1 VVESRDDKKVKK
13 SKQRRE
19 NMSRIQIIIDSIAG
33 AVGAVLGFMYGE
45 VTGLF
50 WALIAFM
57 ALDYI
62 TGVIVAVIEKRLSS
76 EVGFRGLAKKFL
88 ILVFVAV
95 GHIADTYI
103 LGGTPAAMSAV
114 MLFYIANEGIS
125 IIENAAALGL
135 PVPKKITGLM
145 EQIRNKSES
154 ED

>member
-1 VVESRDDKKVKK
+1 MPNNGRKEEKM
-13 SKQRRE
+13 SKL
-19 NMSRIQIIIDSIAG
+19 QIIIDSVAAAIG
-33 AVGAVLGFMYGE
+33 AALGFLFGE
-45 VTGLF
+45 VNGLF

-76 EVGFRGLAKKFL
+76 EVGFKGLAKKFL

-135 PVPKKITGLM
+135 PVPEKLKDIM
-145 EQIRNKSES
+145 EQIKTKGES
-154 ED
+154 EEK

>member
-1 VVESRDDKKVKK
+1 M
-13 SKQRRE
+13 SK
-19 NMSRIQIIIDSIAG
+19 IQIIIDSIAG

-45 VTGLF
+45 VNGLF

-135 PVPKKITGLM
+135 PVPKKLNNIM
-145 EQIRNKSES
+145 EQIKNKSES
-154 ED
+154 EEK

>member
-1 VVESRDDKKVKK
+1 M
-13 SKQRRE
+13 SK
-19 NMSRIQIIIDSIAG
+19 IQIIIDSIAG

-62 TGVIVAVIEKRLSS
+62 TGVIVAIIEKRLSS

>member
-1 VVESRDDKKVKK
+1 M
-13 SKQRRE
+13 SK
-19 NMSRIQIIIDSIAG
+19 IQIIIDSIAG

-45 VTGLF
+45 VSGLF

-57 ALDYI
+57 ALDYV
-62 TGVIVAVIEKRLSS
+62 TGVIVAIIEKRLSS

-95 GHIADTYI
+95 GHIVDTYI

-135 PVPKKITGLM
+135 PVPKKLTSIM
-145 EQIRNKSES
+145 EQIKNKSES
-154 ED
+154 EEE

>member
-1 VVESRDDKKVKK
+1 M
-13 SKQRRE
+13 SK
-19 NMSRIQIIIDSIAG
+19 IQIIIDSIAG

-45 VTGLF
+45 VNGLF

-62 TGVIVAVIEKRLSS
+62 TGVIVAIIEKRLSS

-135 PVPKKITGLM
+135 PVPKKLTSIM

-154 ED
+154 EDK

>member
-1 VVESRDDKKVKK
+1 M
-13 SKQRRE
+13 SK
-19 NMSRIQIIIDSIAG
+19 IQIIIDSIAG

-45 VTGLF
+45 VNGLF

-135 PVPKKITGLM
+135 PVPKKFTNIM
-145 EQIRNKSES
+145 EQIKNKSES
-154 ED
+154 EEE

>member
-1 VVESRDDKKVKK
+1 M
-13 SKQRRE
+13 SK
-19 NMSRIQIIIDSIAG
+19 IQIIIDSIAG

-62 TGVIVAVIEKRLSS
+62 SGVIVAIIEKRLSS

-135 PVPKKITGLM
+135 PVPKKLTNIM
-145 EQIRNKSES
+145 EQIKNKSER
-154 ED
+154 EEK

>member
-1 VVESRDDKKVKK
+1 M
-13 SKQRRE
+13 SK
-19 NMSRIQIIIDSIAG
+19 IQIIIDSIAG

-62 TGVIVAVIEKRLSS
+62 TGVVVAIIEKRLSS

-95 GHIADTYI
+95 GHIADAYI

-125 IIENAAALGL
+125 IIENAASLGL
-135 PVPKKITGLM
+135 PVPKKLKDIMVQL
-145 EQIRNKSES
+145 KKES
-154 ED
+154 EEE

>member
-1 VVESRDDKKVKK
+1 M
-13 SKQRRE
+13 SK
-19 NMSRIQIIIDSIAG
+19 IQIIIDSIAG

-62 TGVIVAVIEKRLSS
+62 TGVVVAIIEKRLSS

-103 LGGTPAAMSAV
+103 LGGTPAAMSVV
-114 MLFYIANEGIS
+114 MLFYMANEGIS

-135 PVPKKITGLM
+135 PVPKKLTSIM

-154 ED
+154 EDE

>member
-1 VVESRDDKKVKK
+1 M
-13 SKQRRE
+13 SK
-19 NMSRIQIIIDSIAG
+19 IQIIIDSIAG

-62 TGVIVAVIEKRLSS
+62 TGVVVAIIEKRLSS

-114 MLFYIANEGIS
+114 MLFYMANEGIS

-135 PVPKKITGLM
+135 PVPKKLTNIM
-145 EQIRNKSES
+145 EQIRNKSER
-154 ED
+154 EEE

>member
-1 VVESRDDKKVKK
+1 M
-13 SKQRRE
+13 SK
-19 NMSRIQIIIDSIAG
+19 IQIIIDSIAG

-62 TGVIVAVIEKRLSS
+62 SGVIVAIIEKRLSS

-135 PVPKKITGLM
+135 PVPKKLTSIM
-145 EQIRNKSES
+145 EQIRNKSER
-154 ED
+154 EEE

>member
-1 VVESRDDKKVKK
+1 M
-13 SKQRRE
+13 SK
-19 NMSRIQIIIDSIAG
+19 IQIIIDSIAG

-62 TGVIVAVIEKRLSS
+62 TGVVVAIIEKRLSS

-114 MLFYIANEGIS
+114 MLFYMANEGIS

-135 PVPKKITGLM
+135 PVPKKLTNIM
-145 EQIRNKSES
+145 EQIKNKSES
-154 ED
+154 EDE

>member
-1 VVESRDDKKVKK
+1 M
-13 SKQRRE
+13 SK
-19 NMSRIQIIIDSIAG
+19 IQIIIDSIAG
-33 AVGAVLGFMYGE
+33 AVGAVLGLMYGE

-135 PVPKKITGLM
+135 PVPKKLTNIM
-145 EQIRNKSES
+145 EQIKNKSES
-154 ED
+154 EEK

>member
-1 VVESRDDKKVKK
+1 M
-13 SKQRRE
+13 SK
-19 NMSRIQIIIDSIAG
+19 IQIIIDSIAG

-62 TGVIVAVIEKRLSS
+62 SGVIVAIIEKRLSS

-114 MLFYIANEGIS
+114 MLFYMANEGIS

-154 ED
+154 EEE

>member
-1 VVESRDDKKVKK
+1 M
-13 SKQRRE
+13 SK
-19 NMSRIQIIIDSIAG
+19 IQIIIDSIAG

-62 TGVIVAVIEKRLSS
+62 TGVVVAIIEKRLSS

-114 MLFYIANEGIS
+114 MLFYMANEGIS

-135 PVPKKITGLM
+135 PVPKKLTSIMG
-145 EQIRNKSES
+145 QIRNKSES
-154 ED
+154 EDE

>member
-1 VVESRDDKKVKK
+1 M
-13 SKQRRE
+13 SK
-19 NMSRIQIIIDSIAG
+19 IQIIIDSIAG

-45 VTGLF
+45 VSGLF

-135 PVPKKITGLM
+135 PVPKKLTSIM
-145 EQIRNKSES
+145 EQIKNKSES
-154 ED
+154 EEE

>member
-1 VVESRDDKKVKK
+1 M
-13 SKQRRE
+13 SK
-19 NMSRIQIIIDSIAG
+19 IQIIIDSIAG

-45 VTGLF
+45 VSGLF

-62 TGVIVAVIEKRLSS
+62 TGVIVAIIEKRLSS

-135 PVPKKITGLM
+135 PVPKKLTNIM
-145 EQIRNKSES
+145 EQIKNKSES

>member
-1 VVESRDDKKVKK
+1 M
-13 SKQRRE
+13 SK
-19 NMSRIQIIIDSIAG
+19 IQIIIDSIAG

-57 ALDYI
+57 ALDYV
-62 TGVIVAVIEKRLSS
+62 TGVIVAIIEKRLSS

-135 PVPKKITGLM
+135 PVPKKLTNIM
-145 EQIRNKSES
+145 EQIKNKSES
-154 ED
+154 EDE

>member
-1 VVESRDDKKVKK
+1 MCIRDRDEKM
-13 SKQRRE
+13 SK
-19 NMSRIQIIIDSIAG
+19 IQIIIDSIAG

-62 TGVIVAVIEKRLSS
+62 TGVVVAIIEKRLSS

-114 MLFYIANEGIS
+114 MLFYMANEGIS

-135 PVPKKITGLM
+135 PVPKKLKDIMVQLKK
-145 EQIRNKSES
+145 ESES
-154 ED
+154 EEE

>member
-1 VVESRDDKKVKK
+1 M
-13 SKQRRE
+13 SK
-19 NMSRIQIIIDSIAG
+19 IQIIIDSIAG

-45 VTGLF
+45 VNGLF

-62 TGVIVAVIEKRLSS
+62 TGVIVAIIEKRLSS

-135 PVPKKITGLM
+135 PVPKKLTSIM
-145 EQIRNKSES
+145 EQIKNKSES
-154 ED
+154 EEK